1 MIRLLEEERDELEE
15 KCAKL
20 KEQNEKDLKK
30 QKKEMEDELARDK
43 RKLEDTEKQR
53 IDSEM
58 KLYRQISE
66 MDVKHK
72 KEILNLQSHIDLLGH
87 DVRDEQNTTA
97 GLELE
102 LRQQK
107 EELEMSFRQEKQE
120 ILELYENKINELEES
135 LSEASRKGDEILKG
149 VSFVSLV
156 ILIGITQIEMSMS
169 FVFSLNDQ
177 HSKRKR

>member
-72 KEILNLQSHIDLLGH
+72 KEILNLQSHIDLL
-87 DVRDEQNTTA
+87 
-97 GLELE
+97 
-102 LRQQK
+102 
-107 EELEMSFRQEKQE
+107 
-120 ILELYENKINELEES
+120 
-135 LSEASRKGDEILKG
+135 
-149 VSFVSLV
+149 
-156 ILIGITQIEMSMS
+156 
-169 FVFSLNDQ
+169 
-177 HSKRKR
+177 